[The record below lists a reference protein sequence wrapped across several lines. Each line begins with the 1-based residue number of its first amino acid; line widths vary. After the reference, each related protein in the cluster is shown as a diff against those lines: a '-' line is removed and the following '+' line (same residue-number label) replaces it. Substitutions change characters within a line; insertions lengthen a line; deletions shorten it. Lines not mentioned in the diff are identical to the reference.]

1 MDFAL
6 SAWDQVSEKTILN
19 CWGHT
24 GIVPGVKR
32 STTTPVTEMGELAK
46 AMERLGLAAAD
57 RSLALDVPT
66 AEEYVDNGES
76 DELALVGNLS
86 IEEICEFVC
95 YVDEEDEIETNL

>member
-1 MDFAL
+1 
-6 SAWDQVSEKTILN
+6 
-19 CWGHT
+19 
-24 GIVPGVKR
+24 
-32 STTTPVTEMGELAK
+32 MGELAK